1 MIGTVHLPVDWKVK
15 RSMIESMKIGELGR
29 QASVGAKTIRYYE
42 DIGLMPEPNRTPGG
56 YRDYGEDA
64 VERLRFI
71 RDAQATGLSLAEI
84 QSIFDLRDRG
94 EQTCHHVMELLE
106 QHVAAIDR
114 QLLQLRTTR
123 KLLVGMLERA
133 QQLDPADCVDPIR
146 CQTIARDD
154 AGRSARA
161 VRSGDPAWHVHS

>member
-1 MIGTVHLPVDWKVK
+1 
-15 RSMIESMKIGELGR
+15 
-29 QASVGAKTIRYYE
+29 
-42 DIGLMPEPNRTPGG
+42 MPEPGRTPGG
-56 YRDYGEDA
+56 HRNYGEDA

-71 RDAQATGLSLAEI
+71 RDAQATGLSLAKI
-84 QSIFDLRDRG
+84 QSIFDLRAHG

-114 QLLQLRTTR
+114 QALQLRTTR

-133 QQLDPADCVDPIR
+133 QQLDPSDCVDPNR

-154 AGRSARA
+154 AGQSARA
-161 VRSGDPAWHVHS
+161 VRSGVPARHVHG